1 MKKMGNYIVV
11 IGLCVGIGIP
21 WLGSGMVVQAT
32 SAATS
37 AAISDVK
44 EQIKDTQEQ
53 LEGINENIDA
63 LSDKQDLAEEIIAD
77 LNAEIINTMTSI
89 GMKEDEI
96 ADKEEALV
104 NKQAEIEVTQQEYEA
119 AKLKEEQ
126 QYAAMVIRIQSM
138 YEKSSASVWNQFLT
152 GEGLAAILNRMDF
165 VEKVY
170 AYDRNML
177 KEYEETKEQVHA
189 LWDRLEL
196 EKEQLETDKA
206 DLEADKVALED
217 QKANL
222 DVMLAKKKQES
233 ANYEAE
239 IKKAKENAAKAK
251 KLLQQEQKQLQQLQ
265 AKALAEAQKNLNKN
279 KNTSTGNNSGEN
291 SAAANGNYSETGY
304 TDMIEN
310 ANGSELGKKIAKY
323 ACQYIGNPYVYG
335 GTSLTE
341 GADCSGFVFRVY
353 KDFGY
358 NLPRTSFEQRSAG
371 NGVSYSEAQP
381 GDIICYDGH
390 VGIYIGNGKI
400 VHASTE
406 RTGIKVSNAGYRE
419 ILAVRRI
426 I

>member
-1 MKKMGNYIVV
+1 
-11 IGLCVGIGIP
+11 
-21 WLGSGMVVQAT
+21 
-32 SAATS
+32 
-37 AAISDVK
+37 
-44 EQIKDTQEQ
+44 
-53 LEGINENIDA
+53 
-63 LSDKQDLAEEIIAD
+63 
-77 LNAEIINTMTSI
+77 
-89 GMKEDEI
+89 
-96 ADKEEALV
+96 
-104 NKQAEIEVTQQEYEA
+104 
-119 AKLKEEQ
+119 
-126 QYAAMVIRIQSM
+126 
-138 YEKSSASVWNQFLT
+138 
-152 GEGLAAILNRMDF
+152 

>member
-1 MKKMGNYIVV
+1 MMKMVNYILVMGLTVAVV
-11 IGLCVGIGIP
+11 VP
-21 WLGSGMVVQAT
+21 VANQSVVVQAT

-53 LEGINENIDA
+53 LEGINENIDE

-96 ADKEEALV
+96 AEKEEALV

-189 LWDRLEL
+189 LWDQLEL
-196 EKEQLETDKA
+196 EKYQLEVDKA
-206 DLEADKVALED
+206 DLEADKVALEE

-251 KLLQQEQKQLQQLQ
+251 NLLQQEQKQLQQLQ

-279 KNTSTGNNSGEN
+279 NNTSTGNNSGES

-381 GDIICYDGH
+381 GDLICYDGH

-406 RTGIKVSNAGYRE
+406 KTGIKVSNAGYRE
-419 ILAVRRI
+419 ILSVRRI